1 MSPFTLIALGI
12 LSTLALI
19 ALGIAFWISQP
30 TQRRRKYRDG
40 DEHAQWRF
48 I

>member
-1 MSPFTLIALGI
+1 MSPFTVYAMGI
-12 LSTLALI
+12 LTTLALI
-19 ALGIAFWISQP
+19 AFGIAFWINRTP
-30 TQRRRKYRDG
+30 PRRRKYRDA

>member
-1 MSPFTLIALGI
+1 MSPFTLIAIGI
-12 LSTLALI
+12 LLTLATI
-19 ALGIAFWISQP
+19 ALGIAFWINHP
-30 TQRRRKYRDG
+30 PRRRKYRDR